1 MLRTISIMTGKGST
15 NHNERK
21 FNAANTNPARTHL
34 NVTYREEKIQ
44 DAYHKL
50 FDEALEKYN
59 AKQTRSDRIIKNYYE
74 KIRTGK
80 QEKPFYEIIVQIGN
94 KDDMS
99 AVSEHG
105 ELAKTILDEYFQSFE
120 ARNPNLY
127 VFSAHLHMD
136 EATPHLHI
144 DFIPFTTGSNRGLET
159 RVSMKLALKAQGFS
173 GGSKSDTEWNQWVQ
187 NEKESLADLMA
198 AHYITWDEKG
208 THKPHL
214 SVEDYKLQER
224 QKEIEAAESE
234 LDDARCRIAA
244 AQKRIEAYDDCET
257 ELGQITEDLDEKP
270 EYQLPEPQAM
280 MSAKKYK
287 ATFVDPLIKTLK
299 ALIKKLVIRFF
310 KQKSDYEYQLGRIK
324 SLEREN
330 NRLRNKCDTTQ
341 TILDNIRPYA
351 EEDKALR
358 RFYGDMTITQMIE
371 QKTRRNRNQSRG
383 VRG

>member
-21 FNAANTNPARTHL
+21 FNASNTDPARTHL

-44 DAYHKL
+44 AAYHKL
-50 FDEALEKYN
+50 FDEALQKYN
-59 AKQTRSDRIIKNYYE
+59 EKQTRSDRIIKNYYE
-74 KIRTGK
+74 KIRTGN

-105 ELAKTILDEYFQSFE
+105 ELAKRILDEYFQSFE

-144 DFIPFTTGSNRGLET
+144 DFIPFTTGSKRGLET
-159 RVSMKLALKAQGFS
+159 RVSMKQALKAQGFS
-173 GGSKSDTEWNQWVQ
+173 GGSKSDTEWNQWIQ
-187 NEKESLADLMA
+187 NEKESLADLMGA
-198 AHYITWDEKG
+198 YYITWDEKG

-224 QKEIEAAESE
+224 QKEIEAAEAE
-234 LDDARCRIAA
+234 LDDARCRITA
-244 AQKRIEAYDDCET
+244 AQKRIEAFDDCET
-257 ELGQITEDLDEKP
+257 ELKQITEDLDEDP
-270 EYQLPEPQAM
+270 AYQLPEPQPM

-287 ATFVDPLIKTLK
+287 ASFVDPLIKTLK

-310 KQKSDYEYQLGRIK
+310 KQKSDYEYQIGRVK

-330 NRLRNKCDTTQ
+330 SRLRDKYNTTQ
-341 TILDNIRPYA
+341 TILENIRPYA

-371 QKTRRNRNQSRG
+371 KKMHRTRNQSRDA
-383 VRG
+383 RG

>member
-21 FNAANTNPARTHL
+21 FNASNTDPARTHL

-44 DAYHKL
+44 AAYHKL
-50 FDEALEKYN
+50 FDEALQKYN
-59 AKQTRSDRIIKNYYE
+59 EKQTRSDRIIKNYYE

-144 DFIPFTTGSNRGLET
+144 DFIPFITGSKRGLET
-159 RVSMKLALKAQGFS
+159 RVSMKLALKAQGVS
-173 GGSKSDTEWNQWVQ
+173 GGSKSNTEWNQWVL

-198 AHYITWDEKG
+198 AYYITWDEKG
-208 THKPHL
+208 SHKPHL

-224 QKEIEAAESE
+224 QKEIEAAEAE
-234 LDDARCRIAA
+234 LDDARCRITA
-244 AQKRIEAYDDCET
+244 AQKRIEAFDDCET
-257 ELGQITEDLDEKP
+257 ELKQITEDLDEDP
-270 EYQLPEPQAM
+270 AYQLPEPQPM

-287 ATFVDPLIKTLK
+287 ATFVDPLVKTLK

-330 NRLRNKCDTTQ
+330 SRLRDKYNTTQ
-341 TILDNIRPYA
+341 TILENIRPYA

-371 QKTRRNRNQSRG
+371 KKMHRTRNQSRG
-383 VRG
+383 ARG

>member
-21 FNAANTNPARTHL
+21 FNAANTDPARTHL

-44 DAYHKL
+44 DAYCKL
-50 FDEALEKYN
+50 FDEALKKYN
-59 AKQTRSDRIIKNYYE
+59 AKQRRSDRIIENYYE

-105 ELAKTILDEYFQSFE
+105 ELAKTILDEYFQLFE

-257 ELGQITEDLDEKP
+257 ELGQITEDLDAKP

-287 ATFVDPLIKTLK
+287 ATFVDPLIATLK
-299 ALIKKLVIRFF
+299 AVIKKLVIRFF
-310 KQKSDYEYQLGRIK
+310 KQKSDYEYQLGRVK

-330 NRLRNKCDTTQ
+330 DRLRTKC
-341 TILDNIRPYA
+341 INMEMLLDNLRPRA

-358 RFYGDMTITQMIE
+358 RFYGDVAITQMIE
-371 QKTRRNRNQSRG
+371 QKMHKNRNKSRG
-383 VRG
+383 ARG

>member
-59 AKQTRSDRIIKNYYE
+59 AKQTRGDRIIKNYYE
-74 KIRTGK
+74 KIRTGN

-94 KDDMS
+94 KDDMGS
-99 AVSEHG
+99 STQNG

-144 DFIPFTTGSNRGLET
+144 DFIPFTKGSKRGLET
-159 RVSMKLALKAQGFS
+159 RVSMKQALKAQGFS

-234 LDDARCRIAA
+234 LDDARCRISA

-287 ATFVDPLIKTLK
+287 ATFVDPLIATLK
-299 ALIKKLVIRFF
+299 AVIKKLVIRFF
-310 KQKSDYEYQLGRIK
+310 KQKSDYEYQLGRVK

-330 NRLRNKCDTTQ
+330 DRLRTKCINMETL
-341 TILDNIRPYA
+341 LDNLRPRA

-358 RFYGDMTITQMIE
+358 RFYGDVAITQMIE
-371 QKTRRNRNQSRG
+371 QKINKNRNRSRG
-383 VRG
+383 ARG

>member
-21 FNAANTNPARTHL
+21 FNAANTDPARTHL

-44 DAYHKL
+44 DAYCKL
-50 FDEALEKYN
+50 FDEALKKYN
-59 AKQTRSDRIIKNYYE
+59 AKQRRSDRIIENYYE

-257 ELGQITEDLDEKP
+257 ELGQITEDLDAKP

-287 ATFVDPLIKTLK
+287 ATFVDPLIATLK
-299 ALIKKLVIRFF
+299 AVIKKLVIRFF
-310 KQKSDYEYQLGRIK
+310 KQKSDYEYQLGRVK

-330 NRLRNKCDTTQ
+330 DRLRTKC
-341 TILDNIRPYA
+341 INMEMLLDNLRPRA

-358 RFYGDMTITQMIE
+358 RFYGDVAITQMIE
-371 QKTRRNRNQSRG
+371 QKMHKNRNKSRG
-383 VRG
+383 ARG